1 MAQRVTVLAT
11 KLVDLSLIPR
21 TNMVEGV
28 GGSRAL
34 RAVLCL
40 LMCGGMCIS
49 RHIPLELNK

>member
-1 MAQRVTVLAT
+1 MAQRVKVLAT